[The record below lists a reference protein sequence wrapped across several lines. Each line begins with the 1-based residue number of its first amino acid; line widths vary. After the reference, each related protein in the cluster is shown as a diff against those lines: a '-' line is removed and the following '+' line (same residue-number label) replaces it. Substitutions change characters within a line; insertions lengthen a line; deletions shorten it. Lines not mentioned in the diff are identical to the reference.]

1 MNKREAQKVLR
12 DIEPELS
19 VEISELLKA
28 GITLDEIIQAV
39 LDKYGC
45 NSWKFSRTEGRYK
58 SCIMAIFE
66 PVR

>member
-45 NSWKFSRTEGRYK
+45 NSWKFSRTEAVQ
-58 SCIMAIFE
+58 I
-66 PVR
+66 PHV

>member
-1 MNKREAQKVLR
+1 MNKREAQRVLR

-45 NSWKFSRTEGRYK
+45 NSWKFSRTEGR
-58 SCIMAIFE
+58 
-66 PVR
+66 